1 MQPQIEELQKTID
14 KLQLLNLGL
23 KQQATQSEAANKA
36 KSDFLAMISHEI
48 RTPLNGVIGLT
59 EILLDTKLDSKQ
71 RHYSNLVLTS
81 ARNLLTLINSLL
93 DFSKIE
99 ADKMELDI
107 GEFDLRK
114 LVDELIKLYSLT
126 GQGKNLRVYAE
137 IDPRLTGCYLG
148 DSYRIRQILVN
159 LLGNAIKFTD
169 RGSVVLR
176 VTGSTAD

>member
-1 MQPQIEELQKTID
+1 MTSREKEMQPQIEELQKTID

-23 KQQATQSEAANKA
+23 KQQANQSDAANKA

-93 DFSKIE
+93 DFSKI
-99 ADKMELDI
+99 
-107 GEFDLRK
+107 
-114 LVDELIKLYSLT
+114 
-126 GQGKNLRVYAE
+126 
-137 IDPRLTGCYLG
+137 
-148 DSYRIRQILVN
+148 
-159 LLGNAIKFTD
+159 
-169 RGSVVLR
+169 
-176 VTGSTAD
+176 